1 MGVLVNPIQ
10 IIGSDVLLQVEVC
23 MYREEKMNE
32 IGERREARSVALLDL
47 HLATILNLVF
57 SFENE
62 AHKINFFDKQ

>member
-10 IIGSDVLLQVEVC
+10 IIGMMYSYKYLC